1 MKATQ
6 NFRISLSDLPLGS
19 KSAPPFPPPMF
30 TALHSSVLF
39 TKRTQN
45 DHVLLTS
52 SQGILEDLLETQE
65 LQDTEIDS
73 RMESQSSLVWTQSR
87 VELHTVSTVDLDLVL
102 VIFPDD
108 TELDDAFG
116 NGDDLEGGL
125 VLWLLLEEGAVFE
138 GGDKL

>member
-1 MKATQ
+1 MQT
-6 NFRISLSDLPLGS
+6 
-19 KSAPPFPPPMF
+19 
-30 TALHSSVLF
+30 
-39 TKRTQN
+39 

-52 SQGILEDLLETQE
+52 SQGILEDLLEAQE

-73 RMESQSSLVWTQSR
+73 RMESQSSLVWAQGR
-87 VELHTVSTVDLDLVL
+87 VKLYTVSAVDLDLVF

-138 GGDKL
+138 GGDKLW

>member
-1 MKATQ
+1 MQ
-6 NFRISLSDLPLGS
+6 D
-19 KSAPPFPPPMF
+19 
-30 TALHSSVLF
+30 
-39 TKRTQN
+39 

-73 RMESQSSLVWTQSR
+73 RMESQSSLVRAQGR
-87 VELHTVSTVDLDLVL
+87 VKLHTVSAVDLDLVL

-125 VLWLLLEEGAVFE
+125 VLGLLLKEGAVFE
-138 GGDKL
+138 GGDKLW

>member
-1 MKATQ
+1 MPTKQTQ
-6 NFRISLSDLPLGS
+6 
-19 KSAPPFPPPMF
+19 
-30 TALHSSVLF
+30 T
-39 TKRTQN
+39 

-73 RMESQSSLVWTQSR
+73 RMESQSSLVWAQGG
-87 VELHTVSTVDLDLVL
+87 VKLHTVSAVDLDLVL

-116 NGDDLEGGL
+116 NRDDLEGGL
-125 VLWLLLEEGAVFE
+125 VLGLLLEEGAVFE
-138 GGDKL
+138 GGDKLW